1 MDSTKDVIRKL
12 ANLNI
17 DSCARTPEA
26 VQVVNASHPPSPDQT
41 PGPDPFGPA
50 SPAGFQTQSGTQ
62 SSFSNDKR
70 TKPEEAIA
78 TATCT
83 DSESPKN
90 ILPLRKPFR
99 NISRNLA
106 ESLAKGVKPRSS
118 DRPHTTSITRCRD
131 RIRMGVVDFLRR
143 DASKGVKRWLQ
154 GKERRH
160 DSTRRATRVH
170 RRGALSEG
178 VRKRLGLKLK
188 REEASLG
195 QLEVIKEEDEEEE
208 EGEDVKMEE
217 NVKMEEDM
225 KLEEDTVMAD

>member
-17 DSCARTPEA
+17 DSCAQTPEA

-90 ILPLRKPFR
+90 IIPLRKPSR

-106 ESLAKGVKPRSS
+106 ESSAKGVQPRSS
-118 DRPHTTSITRCRD
+118 NRPHTTSITTKCRD
-131 RIRMGVVDFLRR
+131 RMRMGVVDFLRR

-160 DSTRRATRVH
+160 DSTRRATRIH

-195 QLEVIKEEDEEEE
+195 QLEVIKEEEEEEE

-217 NVKMEEDM
+217 DM
-225 KLEEDTVMAD
+225 KIEEDTVMAD